1 MPNKWNKKKRK
12 VKETKS
18 GLYKYKDVK
27 KEIIDGKK
35 TRTVT
40 KGYSYPVEDGSYS
53 GSEITTVK
61 TKGKGKVKSGE
72 SSYGG
77 VDKPDPGYK
86 WQSLKKGGKIRNQFK
101 EQYD

>member
-1 MPNKWNKKKRK
+1 MPNWNKKKRK
-12 VKETKS
+12 VRKTKS

-27 KEIIDGKK
+27 KEMVDGKK

-53 GSEITTVK
+53 GAEQTTVK
-61 TKGKGKVKSGE
+61 TRGEGKKVGGGTSFGGSGKPE
-72 SSYGG
+72 
-77 VDKPDPGYK
+77 PGYK

>member
-1 MPNKWNKKKRK
+1 MSNWNKKKRK
-12 VKETKS
+12 VRKTKS

-27 KEIIDGKK
+27 KEMVDGKK

-40 KGYSYPVEDGSYS
+40 KGYAYPVEDGSYS
-53 GSEITTVK
+53 GAEQTTVK
-61 TKGKGKVKSGE
+61 TRGSKKVMGGEESFGGTGKPG
-72 SSYGG
+72 
-77 VDKPDPGYK
+77 PGYK

>member
-1 MPNKWNKKKRK
+1 MPRWNKKKRK
-12 VKETKS
+12 LRKTKS

-27 KEIIDGKK
+27 KEIVDGKK
-35 TRTVT
+35 VRTVT

-61 TKGKGKVKSGE
+61 TRGGE
-72 SSYGG
+72 TTSSSESFGG
-77 VDKPDPGYK
+77 QDKPDPGYK
-86 WQSLKKGGKIRNQFK
+86 WQPLKKGGKIRNPFT